1 MTASATASAPA
12 PAKASAPL
20 SHGRDLL
27 LTPQSRITNL
37 QTALDSLTM
46 QIADQR
52 SLFNPQEKRVRLL
65 QDQVRLVA
73 SQIRSYEKLEALKKD
88 MGLKVTIAEAM
99 AVYNQRTCTPA
110 PADDADAADA
120 TDMAEAKDPDTRA
133 SDKVHANTT
142 APTKKSHR
150 TTTPGNDILEAA
162 IPVTGAKPPQSA
174 SAQPAAAAQEDALPC
189 LSLKKISA
197 GPNAAVRQ
205 KPRAKCQP
213 QQPTC

>member
-1 MTASATASAPA
+1 MTEATA
-12 PAKASAPL
+12 ASAPL

-37 QTALDSLTM
+37 QTALDSLTL

-99 AVYNQRTCTPA
+99 AVYNQRTCTPVSTDT
-110 PADDADAADA
+110 PDAADV
-120 TDMAEAKDPDTRA
+120 TDTAAAKDKDA
-133 SDKVHANTT
+133 SDTAQART
-142 APTKKSHR
+142 APATKKSEL
-150 TTTPGNDILEAA
+150 TTTPDNDIIETA

-174 SAQPAAAAQEDALPC
+174 SPQPAAAAAQEDALRGLTPKKN
-189 LSLKKISA
+189 LSRAERRRQAK
-197 GPNAAVRQ
+197 AAR
-205 KPRAKCQP
+205 KMPAA
-213 QQPTC
+213 TADLLNEITAMA

>member
-1 MTASATASAPA
+1 MTEATA
-12 PAKASAPL
+12 ASAPL

-37 QTALDSLTM
+37 QTALDSLTL

-99 AVYNQRTCTPA
+99 AVYNQRTCTPS
-110 PADDADAADA
+110 PADDAHATSTADTKD
-120 TDMAEAKDPDTRA
+120 TDA
-133 SDKVHANTT
+133 SDTAHARTT
-142 APTKKSHR
+142 SPTKKSDR
-150 TTTPGNDILEAA
+150 TATPGNEIIEAA
-162 IPVTGAKPPQSA
+162 IPVTGANPPQSA
-174 SAQPAAAAQEDALPC
+174 SPQPAAAAQEDALPG
-189 LSLKKISA
+189 LTPKKNLNRA
-197 GPNAAVRQ
+197 ERRRQAKAVR
-205 KPRAKCQP
+205 KMPAV
-213 QQPTC
+213 TADLLNEITAMA